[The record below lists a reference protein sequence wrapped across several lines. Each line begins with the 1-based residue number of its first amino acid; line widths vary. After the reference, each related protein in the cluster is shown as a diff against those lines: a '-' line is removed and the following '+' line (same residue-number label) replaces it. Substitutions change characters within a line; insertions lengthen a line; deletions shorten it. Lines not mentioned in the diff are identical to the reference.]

1 MKYRMVKMTYA
12 SGYVQ
17 YNIERKIF
25 WWWEYMDGYWDE
37 DKALM
42 VLDNLRRGVPYKR
55 KEIMVD

>member
-1 MKYRMVKMTYA
+1 MVKMTYA